1 MKMWNQV
8 ILSVPGVRRKTPL
21 HKTTQVRAIQAQ
33 LSFISCQEMLNLKTQ
48 EESLMEQPIL
58 RD

>member
-8 ILSVPGVRRKTPL
+8 IVSVNGVRMKTPL
-21 HKTTQVRAIQAQ
+21 HKTDQVGTSQPQ
-33 LSFISCQEMLNLKTQ
+33 LSFISCQEMPNLKTQ